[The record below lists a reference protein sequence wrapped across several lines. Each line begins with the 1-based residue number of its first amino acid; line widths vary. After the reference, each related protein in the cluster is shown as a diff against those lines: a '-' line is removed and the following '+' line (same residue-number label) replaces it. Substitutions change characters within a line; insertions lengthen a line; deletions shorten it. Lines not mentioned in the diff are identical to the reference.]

1 MKLLGTTTSP
11 YVRRVRIVAA
21 ELGVPCEV
29 ISTATEA
36 GQSALRTATPIRKV
50 PTALFGDEVVFDS
63 HVIIERLAADHG
75 WGPLRPPAP
84 SSAQRWREANLC
96 SAIDGA
102 LDAGILVFYGERD
115 EGIAPG
121 CAFLE
126 KQRARVA
133 DTLAWVA
140 SQLRGGQLVE
150 GGGFGLAEVALVSTL
165 DWMRFREVFDSSQID
180 GLDAFSQAHAGRPSV
195 AATYPVAA

>member
-29 ISTATEA
+29 VSTASEA
-36 GQSALRTATPIRKV
+36 GQSALRAATPIRKV

-63 HVIIERLAADHG
+63 HVIIERLVADHG
-75 WGPLRPPAP
+75 WGPLRPPSPAK
-84 SSAQRWREANLC
+84 RWHEANLC

-140 SQLRGGQLVE
+140 SQLRGGQLGE

-165 DWMRFREVFDSSQID
+165 DWMRFREVFDPARID
-180 GLDAFSQAHAGRPSV
+180 GLDAFSRAHAERPSV
-195 AATYPVAA
+195 AQTYPVAA